1 MTNEVFNKMY
11 YDNSLLIEDV
21 LLEFKLGILHFM
33 SNKDLTHKESW
44 IFKRG
49 YEFASSNEERITI

>member
-1 MTNEVFNKMY
+1 MY